1 MINLKFINKA
11 VELTEGNEFRLLYVI
26 ANTIS
31 LKKEGH
37 TKIYRDMLADKLG
50 LSTKQISRLT
60 DSLVEKGL
68 LKKDLV
74 SENDKT
80 VNYYSLNLDKID
92 QKRTSKVDKNVS
104 NNGLNLDKNV
114 PLNKSKK
121 EIIKEIK
128 DNKIEKEIIKD
139 NKKEIK
145 EDIKTNKVEIKKEIT
160 TESDTPKNCKELLMF
175 FDKKIEE
182 KCKDK
187 TLEELNEIQESLT
200 DELKE
205 FENIPSWRSVY
216 FAMRN
221 KIEKK
226 KEKLFD
232 KTIKSELETICT
244 STVF

>member
-121 EIIKEIK
+121 ELIKEIK

-145 EDIKTNKVEIKKEIT
+145 TNKVEIKEDIKEIT
-160 TESDTPKNCKELLMF
+160 TESDTPKDCKELLMF

-232 KTIKSELETICT
+232 KAIKSELETICT